1 MNILNITFNSI
12 NAEKNSMPKGKVGIN
27 NNIKINSIKETKM
40 GLDKSNTAL
49 RVTFGFITEYTPNFA
64 KIELKGDATAL
75 VEVEMAKKILAGWE
89 KEKTKGL
96 DLTFAEILLNT
107 LMIKCSL
114 QSIILARELNLPSPV
129 QLPRLKLHD
138 KPTATKPATKTAAK
152 AKK

>member
-12 NAEKNSMPKGKVGIN
+12 KAEKSSMPKGKVSIN
-27 NNIKINSIKETKM
+27 NNVKIDSIKETKM

-49 RVTFGFITEYTPNFA
+49 RVTFGYITEYSPNFA

-75 VEVEMAKKILAGWE
+75 VEAEMAKKLIAGWE

-96 DLTFAEILLNT
+96 DKAFAEVLLNT
-107 LMIKCSL
+107 LMIKCSM
-114 QSIILARELNLPSPV
+114 QSIVLARELNLPSPI
-129 QLPRLKLHD
+129 QLPRLKLQGAPTPA
-138 KPTATKPATKTAAK
+138 KPAAK